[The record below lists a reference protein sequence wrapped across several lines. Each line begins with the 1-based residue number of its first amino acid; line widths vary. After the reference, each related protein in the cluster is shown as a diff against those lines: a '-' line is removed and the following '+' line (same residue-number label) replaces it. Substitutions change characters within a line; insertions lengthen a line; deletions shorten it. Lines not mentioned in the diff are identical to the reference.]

1 MPKYVLIGLIV
12 VIGTFLIMNYWPKL
26 KEQTKNRILMIIF
39 GIFFISIFVLLICLL
54 CSGFL
59 EVKSGIILFIFLA
72 GIASSCYSALQ
83 SSIIYTFTEPKLRS
97 PTLSMLTITIGT
109 GFLGAMNVAIL
120 GLNMRADSIVI
131 FMSIEG
137 LILATLVLLLIYWR
151 KKIAFIPP

>member
-1 MPKYVLIGLIV
+1 MYYFIYFIYLIV
-12 VIGTFLIMNYWPKL
+12 LFNLFM
-26 KEQTKNRILMIIF
+26 
-39 GIFFISIFVLLICLL
+39 SIFVLLVCLL

-59 EVKSGIILFIFLA
+59 EVKPGIILFIFLA
-72 GIASSCYSALQ
+72 GMASSCYSALQ

-120 GLNMRADSIVI
+120 GLNMRADNIVI

-151 KKIAFIPP
+151 KKIARIPP